1 MLELHEQEARCPPCF
16 TGRVAATRLCL
27 LACVMGETRIM
38 TMISSLCSRPAA
50 LGAIAIISGLQ
61 IVSLASLATADSDN
75 VRNPLQLEG
84 SWGDLRGDI
93 VGDILPKPAK
103 GIIDLDAPYRAHD
116 AATVPVVIRQSSAN
130 VPTIGKALLIID
142 ENPAPVAA
150 ELTFGDAMHPID
162 MEIRVRVN
170 QYSNVRV
177 VAETLDGP
185 VMAGRF
191 VKASGGCSAPATKS
205 PELAMSQM
213 GQIRVKHFTP
223 GVEKTTNRR
232 EAQIMIRHPNYSGL
246 QRDQVTQLF
255 ISAHFVNYI
264 EVRQGEETLFTV
276 EGGISLSEN
285 PVIRF
290 QYTDNGTDDLVIL
303 AEDTEGN
310 AWFKTIPK
318 DVES

>member
-1 MLELHEQEARCPPCF
+1 M
-16 TGRVAATRLCL
+16 TRLPKTL
-27 LACVMGETRIM
+27 LQAAVPGTTAILVGLQVLLSA
-38 TMISSLCSRPAA
+38 SS
-50 LGAIAIISGLQ
+50 AIADTESI
-61 IVSLASLATADSDN
+61 
-75 VRNPLQLEG
+75 RNPLQPEG
-84 SWGDLRGDI
+84 SWTELRGDI
-93 VGDILPKPAK
+93 VGDTLPKPAN

-116 AATVPVVIRQSSAN
+116 AATVPIVIRQSSPNSPA
-130 VPTIGKALLIID
+130 IGKALLVID

-150 ELTFGDAMHPID
+150 ELTFSDSMHPID

-177 VAETLDGP
+177 VADTADGP
-185 VMAGRF
+185 IMAGRF

-213 GQIRVKHFTP
+213 GQIRAKHFTP
-223 GVEKTTNRR
+223 AVDKSTNRR

-255 ISAHFVNYI
+255 ISAHFVNFI
-264 EVRQGEETLFTV
+264 EVRQGDETLFTV

-290 QYTDNGTDDLVIL
+290 QYTDNGTDDLVIR

-310 AWFKTIPK
+310 EWEKTVPK
-318 DVES
+318 DRQS